1 MLPRAFFPVRGSR
14 AIIKQR
20 AFIHPCALIGSRVPC
35 SNARDRRK
43 LLSKKIP
50 RARKGRC
57 LLVAIHQTVTSVV
70 RRLDVYLERKIEER
84 GKDVDPC
91 GVSFFF
97 FFLRPNSRSRITSLP
112 GRLTPARGRINKF
125 RVGGT

>member
-57 LLVAIHQTVTSVV
+57 LLVAIHQTVTPVV

-97 FFLRPNSRSRITSLP
+97 LRPNSRGRIISPP

>member
-57 LLVAIHQTVTSVV
+57 LLVAIHQTVTPVV
-70 RRLDVYLERKIEER
+70 RRLDVYLKRKIEEGGR
-84 GKDVDPC
+84 DVDPC
-91 GVSFFF
+91 GVSFF
-97 FFLRPNSRSRITSLP
+97 FFLRPNSRSRITSPP